1 MVVFCKPEDSR
12 KMHDF
17 MVSIEQEVWEEL

>member
-1 MVVFCKPEDSR
+1 MVVFCKPEESR

-17 MVSIEQEVWEEL
+17 MVSIEQEVWEDL